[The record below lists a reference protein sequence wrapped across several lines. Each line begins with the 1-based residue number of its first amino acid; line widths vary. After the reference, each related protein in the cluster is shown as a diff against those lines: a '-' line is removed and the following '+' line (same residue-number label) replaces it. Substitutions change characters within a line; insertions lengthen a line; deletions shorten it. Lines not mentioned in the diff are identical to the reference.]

1 MIKLII
7 TGKPGT
13 GKSVLAKYLT
23 ENDVKTLYINET
35 DNIDTEDTE
44 KYDVII
50 CYPDRIPEITAMNG
64 TFVIGKIN
72 DTDLMDIP
80 ENPKNLQKLD
90 SYQQQRNRMRQTFVD
105 FDIEWNTFRE
115 KREPPENG
123 KYIKG
128 NIRAT
133 FELDNDYTKRAIG
146 VMVAT
151 IMCTLNRLENIT
163 HIIKAL
169 ADIRVIELDDEKP
182 ENDICDYA
190 VETAFD
196 DNGVFRLM
204 SDYIDTHVIQSEKTQ
219 IIKSDFSE

>member
-1 MIKLII
+1 
-7 TGKPGT
+7 
-13 GKSVLAKYLT
+13 
-23 ENDVKTLYINET
+23 
-35 DNIDTEDTE
+35 
-44 KYDVII
+44 
-50 CYPDRIPEITAMNG
+50 
-64 TFVIGKIN
+64 
-72 DTDLMDIP
+72 
-80 ENPKNLQKLD
+80 
-90 SYQQQRNRMRQTFVD
+90 MRQTFVD